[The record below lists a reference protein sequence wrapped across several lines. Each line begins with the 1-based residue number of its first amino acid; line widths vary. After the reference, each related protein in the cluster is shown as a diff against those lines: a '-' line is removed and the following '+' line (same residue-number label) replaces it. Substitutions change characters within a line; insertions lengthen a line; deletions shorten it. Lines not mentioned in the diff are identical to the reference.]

1 MIFLIIKINS
11 RISGRSR
18 QKDIIRRFMDDTMDY
33 LREYFMRNASESGF
47 SSDKR
52 TTGGLIYQRR
62 NDRKETSGFCKGLIH
77 NLMLLHS

>member
-33 LREYFMRNASESGF
+33 LIEYL
-47 SSDKR
+47 KR
-52 TTGGLIYQRR
+52 
-62 NDRKETSGFCKGLIH
+62 KAPEP
-77 NLMLLHS
+77 